1 VRLHFIKSVL
11 GLVAATVV
19 VAVFAVGCREVEP
32 AGVRAWVSI
41 QPQKYFVERV
51 GGDSVSVE
59 VLVRPGQSPEM
70 YAPSAAQM
78 GQLARA
84 DLYFGIGVPIEVPLF
99 RRIESSMRG
108 VRIVHTG
115 VSPVEY
121 QPMEY
126 QPVEQHRHGSGHACG
141 GCEQLAQDPHIWLD
155 PMQMI
160 SAVRRV
166 RDALIEADPGQQAQF
181 KANAAVLI
189 GQLRDLDATLSRQLS
204 PYAGRSFFI
213 NHPALGHFAARYG
226 LEQRSIEH
234 AGTAPSARR
243 IADLVEEARAER
255 AGAIFTQPEFGR
267 TTASVLARALDV
279 EVLELNILSE
289 DYFVSMQQIAD
300 RLEKGFA
307 R

>member
-1 VRLHFIKSVL
+1 MRLHFIKSVL
-11 GLVAATVV
+11 GLVATAVV
-19 VAVFAVGCREVEP
+19 VAFFAVGCREVEA

-70 YAPSAAQM
+70 YAPGAAQM
-78 GQLARA
+78 AQLARA
-84 DLYFGIGVPIEVPLF
+84 DLFFGIGVPIEVPLF

-115 VSPVEY
+115 VRPAEHQLVEHHNY
-121 QPMEY
+121 G
-126 QPVEQHRHGSGHACG
+126 HGHACG
-141 GCEQLAQDPHIWLD
+141 GCDQLAQDPHIWLD
-155 PMQMI
+155 PMQVI

-166 RDALIEADPGQQAQF
+166 RDALIESDPGQRVQF
-181 KANAAVLI
+181 QANAEVLV
-189 GQLRDLDATLSRQLS
+189 GQLRDLDTALGRQLA

-226 LEQRSIEH
+226 LKQRSIEY
-234 AGTAPSARR
+234 AGSAPSARR
-243 IADLVEEARAER
+243 IADLVKEARAEKV
-255 AGAIFTQPEFGR
+255 GAIYTQPEFGR
-267 TTASVLARALDV
+267 STATVLARALNV
-279 EVLELNILSE
+279 EVVELDILSE

-307 R
+307 E